1 MFGGSSIK
9 LARVFGIRI
18 GVDVSWFFVFFLV
31 IYWLTGEFQ
40 EGARYSDATRRS
52 RSA

>member
-9 LARVFGIRI
+9 LARVFGVRI

-31 IYWLTGEFQ
+31 IYLM
-40 EGARYSDATRRS
+40 S
-52 RSA
+52 